1 MHGSL
6 VERDERIWSKSLEA
20 INWEDIKFGHFT
32 AEDCKMTWN
41 VLHNQMSK
49 VRTLA
54 NVLREVEDFVNTS
67 SHIPKLVCTF
77 KSQ

>member
-1 MHGSL
+1 MTYDHFAHVLPEAWTIDDFKTLTGKMHGSL

-41 VLHNQMSK
+41 VLHNQ
-49 VRTLA
+49 VR
-54 NVLREVEDFVNTS
+54 
-67 SHIPKLVCTF
+67 HI
-77 KSQ
+77 